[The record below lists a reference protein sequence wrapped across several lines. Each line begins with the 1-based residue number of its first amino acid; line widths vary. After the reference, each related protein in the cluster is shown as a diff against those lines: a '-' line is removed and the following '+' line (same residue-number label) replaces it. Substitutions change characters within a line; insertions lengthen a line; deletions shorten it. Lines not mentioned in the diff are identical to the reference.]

1 MEESQGRVA
10 RNPGMQE
17 RKDGK
22 NEGWKH
28 GCKEGRKEGR
38 KEECQQGSKDST
50 NQRKD

>member
-38 KEECQQGSKDST
+38 MPARKQGFY
-50 NQRKD
+50 